1 MMDFRQFAVDNARR
15 EFGADNLSD
24 STVLSLAQKAQHFGL
39 LIVIDF
45 RGRAKLRRALRPG
58 DQKIG
63 VAIKPAKA
71 A

>member
-1 MMDFRQFAVDNARR
+1 M
-15 EFGADNLSD
+15 
-24 STVLSLAQKAQHFGL
+24 TVLSLAQKAQQHGL

-45 RGRAKLRRALRPG
+45 RGRTKLRRELRPG

-63 VAIKPAKA
+63 VAVKQAKA